1 MNRHTYRQVLGHFAT
16 GVVIVTAAT
25 VPGPVGLSINSFTA
39 VSLEPPLVGFFPAVT
54 SRSWPAIE
62 QVGAFCVN
70 MLGVDQ
76 EPLAHRFAGAVA
88 DRFAGVGWRPA
99 PMSTA
104 PVLDGVIA
112 WIDCALESVS
122 PAGDHLFVTGR
133 VTAAGLRAEN
143 DPLVFAHG
151 RYRRLAP
158 DGWGGPDGSGFADG

>member
-1 MNRHTYRQVLGHFAT
+1 MNRHTYRHVLGHFAT

-25 VPGPVGLSINSFTA
+25 APGPVGLSINSFTA

-54 SRSWPAIE
+54 SRSWPSIE

-70 MLGVDQ
+70 VLAVDQ
-76 EPLAHRFAGAVA
+76 EALARRFAGAVA
-88 DRFAGVGWRPA
+88 DRFAGVGWRPS
-99 PMSTA
+99 PVSGA

-112 WIDCALESVS
+112 WIDCMLESVH
-122 PAGDHLFVTGR
+122 PAGDHVFVTGR
-133 VTAAGLRAEN
+133 VSASGLGADN

-158 DGWGGPDGSGFADG
+158 PTG